1 MRGVDVVGIDD
12 ELLELPVLLI
22 GSAGESW
29 RGGARA
35 VADRDLEMAAV
46 ASARGEVHPVR
57 DDAHAFSG
65 FGKSEVGGIAG
76 AGGGEKGGDGMSAA
90 GGLRS
95 GERRRGRGA

>member
-1 MRGVDVVGIDD
+1 MRGVDVVGVDD

-22 GSAGESW
+22 TSAGESW

-57 DDAHAFSG
+57 GHAHAFSG
-65 FGKSEVGGIAG
+65 FGKVEVGGIAG
-76 AGGGEKGGDGMSAA
+76 SSGGEKGGDGMGTA
-90 GGLRS
+90 GGLRRD
-95 GERRRGRGA
+95 ERRRGRGA